1 MLAPCT
7 LTPEHAGNITIQKI
21 YSYISNDICNSRII
35 KYFRTFFFCCNFL
48 LLSDRLV
55 IQDYFFGLTGF
66 LTSRFFDIANLY
78 VIIFISFSIALRC
91 YNVECIF
98 QKCRAIL
105 RTPFVT
111 LHITFSI
118 SQYLFLCYFLLF
130 FIILSLSVSDK

>member
-55 IQDYFFGLTGF
+55 IQDYFFGLIGF
-66 LTSRFFDIANLY
+66 LTLRFFDIADSFVIFYFFLY
-78 VIIFISFSIALRC
+78 SSEMLQCGMYFSKMSGYPSNAFCYSTYYIFYFSVFVFMLLSF
-91 YNVECIF
+91 IF
-98 QKCRAIL
+98 
-105 RTPFVT
+105 
-111 LHITFSI
+111 H
-118 SQYLFLCYFLLF
+118 Y
-130 FIILSLSVSDK
+130 SVSLCF